1 MARDARGAGAG
12 PAAPPHETGVGGDP
26 PGPSPGPAEPAAI
39 LWAEDAPDDQYL
51 IRSVL
56 EGLPDVPQVRFVRDG
71 LQALHEAGRSP
82 PRLLVLDV
90 NMPMLDGVEALRRL
104 RSDLRLDGTPVVM
117 FSTSGDAA
125 EVERC
130 RRLGADDYVRKPIAF
145 DEFSSAVLGI
155 VARAKAAG
163 PIH

>member
-1 MARDARGAGAG
+1 M
-12 PAAPPHETGVGGDP
+12 
-26 PGPSPGPAEPAAI
+26 I

-56 EGLPDVPQVRFVRDG
+56 EGLPDVPQIRFVRDG
-71 LQALHEAGRSP
+71 LQAIHEAGRSP

-117 FSTSGDAA
+117 FSTSGDED
-125 EVERC
+125 EVARC
-130 RRLGADDYVRKPIAF
+130 RQLGADDYVQKPVAF

-155 VARAKAAG
+155 VARAR
-163 PIH
+163 